1 MPPVIV
7 QAGDPV
13 LRQRARPLTP
23 DEIRSREI
31 QDLIDQM
38 REAMQA
44 APGVGLA
51 APQIG
56 RSLQIAVIEDR
67 AEFHKDIA
75 HEQLKE
81 RERKPVPFHV
91 LINPS
96 IVARSDELKTFFE
109 GCLSVAGFCGLVPR
123 SRTVRVDFLDQ
134 YGVAQSV
141 TAEGWHARIVQHEV
155 DHLQGALYIDRM
167 LSRGFTTLEN
177 LTQHW
182 KGVPIEHVLDRLK

>member
-1 MPPVIV
+1 MPRVIV
-7 QAGDPV
+7 QVGDPV
-13 LRQRARPLTP
+13 LRQRARPITV

-38 REAMQA
+38 REAMRA

-56 RSLQIAVIEDR
+56 QSLQIAVIEDR
-67 AEFHKDIA
+67 SEYHKDVSP
-75 HEQLKE
+75 EQLRE
-81 RERKPVPFHV
+81 RERKPVPFQV
-91 LINPS
+91 LINPR
-96 IVARSDELKTFFE
+96 IITCSDEHKTFFE

-123 SRTVRVDFLDQ
+123 SRTVQVDFLDQ
-134 YGVAQSV
+134 NGVTQSV

-155 DHLQGALYIDRM
+155 DHLQGTLYIDCI
-167 LSRGFTTLEN
+167 LSRSFTTLDN

-182 KGVPIEHVLDRLK
+182 KGVPIEQVLDRLK